1 MNKNI
6 MLVGLGPHSKR
17 IYMNYFKNH
26 GIAPKILV
34 DLESNKEY
42 VRKYLD
48 ENGYSDTIIWTL
60 PDKYKDCETLPEQE
74 YNSLLKLC
82 KENEINYIISSTEP
96 KAHNMYLQFAL
107 KNDINILS
115 DKPIT
120 VVKGM
125 DKIENIKKVKQQY
138 EELLK
143 LYQDSNCKCN
153 IMCQRQYHRGYIF
166 IKKLLAEIISKYN
179 IPITYIDIYHCD
191 GNWEMPHDLDK
202 ENHPYKYGYGKLYH
216 SGYHFID
223 LLAELVKLNNLTDNS
238 KRITQ
243 GKMYGD
249 IFTPDDEKIVFN
261 SDDFQNIFNLENM
274 SEPYSS
280 LKEKDYSSY
289 GEKNFYGNIG
299 FYNSDNR
306 LITTANIN
314 LLHYG
319 FSRRGWFESRD
330 YYKKNGRIRHERI
343 NIQVGPLLNIQVHS
357 YQSKEIKERT
367 NSIDETLTGGLEHFD
382 IDIYRNVDIIGGVPF
397 QRVQLRDLYGDELGK
412 ENFIGFNEFSREEF
426 VNSFLNNNS
435 DKGDLRDQ
443 DLGMEILYSASK
455 IIYDKKNG
463 LPQLEK
469 VEIPKTKVLKR

>member
-1 MNKNI
+1 MKKNI

-26 GIAPKILV
+26 NIIPSIIV
-34 DLESNKEY
+34 DLESNKEN
-42 VRKYLD
+42 VKNYLAT
-48 ENGYSDTIIWTL
+48 NGFGNTIIWTL
-60 PDKYKDCETLPEQE
+60 PNRYKDCESLPVQE
-74 YNSLLKLC
+74 YNSLLQLC
-82 KENEINYIISSTEP
+82 QENEINYIISSTEP

-107 KNDINILS
+107 KNNINILS

-125 DKIENIKKVKQQY
+125 DKLKNIKKVKKQY
-138 EELLK
+138 EELLE
-143 LYQDSNCKCN
+143 LYQNSNCKCN
-153 IMCQRQYHRGYIF
+153 IMCQRQYHRGYVF
-166 IKKLLAEIISKYN
+166 IKKLLAEIISQYN

-216 SGYHFID
+216 SGYHFSD
-223 LLAELVKLNNLTDNS
+223 LLAELVKLNNLTDES
-238 KRITQ
+238 KRIVE

-249 IFTPDDEKIVFN
+249 VFTPDDEKVVFN
-261 SDDFQNIFNLENM
+261 ANDFKNIFNLKEM
-274 SEPYSS
+274 SEPYLS
-280 LKEKDYSSY
+280 LSQNDYSTY

-299 FYNSDNR
+299 FYNSSNR

-357 YQSKEIKERT
+357 YQSKEIKDRT
-367 NSIDETLTGGLEHFD
+367 NSIEETLTGGLEHFD
-382 IDIYRNVDIIGGVPF
+382 IDIYRNVDIIGGIPF
-397 QRVQLRDLYGDELGK
+397 QRIQLKDLYGDELGK

-426 VNSFLNNNS
+426 VNSFLS
-435 DKGDLRDQ
+435 DDVGKGDLKEQ
-443 DLGMEILYSASK
+443 ALGMEILYSASK
-455 IIYDKKNG
+455 IIYDKKRG
-463 LPQLEK
+463 LPKIEK
-469 VEIPKTKVLKR
+469 VIIPKTKTFC

>member
-280 LKEKDYSSY
+280 LKEKDYSCY

>member
-26 GIAPKILV
+26 GITPKILV

-249 IFTPDDEKIVFN
+249 IFTPDDEKVVFN

-357 YQSKEIKERT
+357 YQSKEI
-367 NSIDETLTGGLEHFD
+367 N
-382 IDIYRNVDIIGGVPF
+382 
-397 QRVQLRDLYGDELGK
+397 
-412 ENFIGFNEFSREEF
+412 
-426 VNSFLNNNS
+426 
-435 DKGDLRDQ
+435 
-443 DLGMEILYSASK
+443 
-455 IIYDKKNG
+455 
-463 LPQLEK
+463 
-469 VEIPKTKVLKR
+469 

>member
-1 MNKNI
+1 MKKNI

-26 GIAPKILV
+26 NIIPSIIV
-34 DLESNKEY
+34 DLESNKEN
-42 VRKYLD
+42 VKNYLAT
-48 ENGYSDTIIWTL
+48 NGFGNTIIWTL
-60 PDKYKDCETLPEQE
+60 PNRYKDCESLPVQE
-74 YNSLLKLC
+74 YNSLLQLC
-82 KENEINYIISSTEP
+82 QENEINYIISSTEP

-107 KNDINILS
+107 KNNINILS

-125 DKIENIKKVKQQY
+125 DKLKNIKKVKKQY
-138 EELLK
+138 EELLE
-143 LYQDSNCKCN
+143 LYQNSNCKCN
-153 IMCQRQYHRGYIF
+153 IMCQRQYHRGYVF
-166 IKKLLAEIISKYN
+166 IKKLLAEIISQYN

-223 LLAELVKLNNLTDNS
+223 LLAELVKLNNLTDES
-238 KRITQ
+238 KRIVE
-243 GKMYGD
+243 GKMYGNV
-249 IFTPDDEKIVFN
+249 FTPDDEKVVFN
-261 SDDFQNIFNLENM
+261 ANDFKNIFNLKEM
-274 SEPYSS
+274 SEPYLS
-280 LKEKDYSSY
+280 LSQNDYSTY

-299 FYNSDNR
+299 FYNSSNR

-357 YQSKEIKERT
+357 YQSKEIKDRT
-367 NSIDETLTGGLEHFD
+367 NSIEETLTGGLEHFD
-382 IDIYRNVDIIGGVPF
+382 IDIYRNVDIIGGIPF
-397 QRVQLRDLYGDELGK
+397 QRIQLKDLYGDELGK

-426 VNSFLNNNS
+426 VNSFLS
-435 DKGDLRDQ
+435 DDVGKGDLKEQ
-443 DLGMEILYSASK
+443 ALGMEILYSASK
-455 IIYDKKNG
+455 IIYDKKRG
-463 LPQLEK
+463 LPKIEK
-469 VEIPKTKVLKR
+469 VIIPKTKTFC

>member
-1 MNKNI
+1 MKKNI

-26 GIAPKILV
+26 NIIPSIIV
-34 DLESNKEY
+34 DLESNKES
-42 VRKYLD
+42 VKNYLAT
-48 ENGYSDTIIWTL
+48 NGFGNTIIWTL
-60 PDKYKDCETLPEQE
+60 PDEYKDYENLPAQE
-74 YNSLLKLC
+74 YNSLLQLC
-82 KENEINYIISSTEP
+82 RENEINYIISSTEP

-107 KNDINILS
+107 KNNINILS

-125 DKIENIKKVKQQY
+125 DKLKNIKKVKKQY
-138 EELLK
+138 EELLE
-143 LYQDSNCKCN
+143 LYQNSNCKCN

-166 IKKLLAEIISKYN
+166 IKKLLAEIISQYN

-223 LLAELVKLNNLTDNS
+223 LLAELIKLNNLTDKN
-238 KRITQ
+238 KHITK

-249 IFTPDDEKIVFN
+249 IFTPNDEKVVFN
-261 SDDFQNIFNLENM
+261 SNDYKSIFDLKEIN
-274 SEPYSS
+274 EPYST
-280 LKEKDYSSY
+280 LNEKDYSTY

-299 FYNSDNR
+299 FYNSCNS

-319 FSRRGWFESRD
+319 FSRRGWFKSRD

-357 YQSKEIKERT
+357 YQSKEIKDRT
-367 NSIDETLTGGLEHFD
+367 NSINETLTGGLEHFD

-397 QRVQLRDLYGDELGK
+397 QRIQLRDLYGDELGK

-435 DKGDLRDQ
+435 GKSDLKDQ
-443 DLGMEILYSASK
+443 ALGMEILYSASK

-463 LPQLEK
+463 LPQIEK
-469 VEIPKTKVLKR
+469 IIIPKTKQY